1 MRQICVRF
9 ASDNYDRWLNSMT
22 VTGKSGLKEISQ
34 KGSKRNLRNWKKN
47 KEDTNVKE
55 LLEKIKCHEWVEVIE
70 GRDERKGKENI
81 NRGQEVFD

>member
-9 ASDNYDRWLNSMT
+9 ASDNYDRWLSF
-22 VTGKSGLKEISQ
+22 TGKSGLKEISQ

-55 LLEKIKCHEWVEVIE
+55 LLEKIKCYEWVEIIE
-70 GRDERKGKENI
+70 GEG
-81 NRGQEVFD
+81 